1 MALHESR
8 RREAAQI
15 VARYRNLIQPDAGKP
30 GGGG

>member
-15 VARYRNLIQPDAGKP
+15 VARYRNLVPPD
-30 GGGG
+30 GGGD